1 MAYFIKFFLLSTK
14 YKSCH
19 STKKINMKAVNF
31 FTLLLSCIVLFSSC
45 LTDGGEVVTVVY
57 TQDQLQTLQSTLN
70 LNDELVDY
78 SIKLPR
84 HIANQGASTSTIDNH
99 KALLGRVLF
108 YDNKLSQNDAVNC
121 SSCHAQS
128 LAFSDD
134 VAFSKGF
141 DEEDTKRNS
150 LALGA
155 VVSFEASYDNPGGPR
170 PLFFWDERAASIQEQ
185 STLTIQ
191 DNIEM
196 GMSFTEL
203 VPKLS
208 TVDYY
213 DVLFTKAFG
222 DNNITENRITDAL
235 EEFVNSMVSAN
246 SKFDQGVIAN
256 NGNSFGNLPNF
267 TAQENLG
274 RELYSL
280 NCSSCH
286 GHDLVSL
293 SKASANN
300 GLDVVYEDKGRYQV
314 TQFNQDKGV
323 FKVPVLRNIE
333 LTGPYMHDGRFASLE
348 EVVDHYSDNVQ
359 AHPNLDSELRENF
372 NGSPKRMNFTDNEK
386 EALVDFL
393 KTLTDHEFIAEAK
406 FNNPFK

>member
-1 MAYFIKFFLLSTK
+1 
-14 YKSCH
+14 
-19 STKKINMKAVNF
+19 MKAVNL
-31 FTLLLSCIVLFSSC
+31 FTLLLSCVVLFSSC

-57 TQDQLQTLQSTLN
+57 SQDQLQTLQASLN
-70 LNDELVDY
+70 LDDELVDY
-78 SIKLPR
+78 AIKLPS
-84 HIANQGASTSTIDNH
+84 HIANQGANTSTIDNH

-121 SSCHAQS
+121 SSCHDQS
-128 LAFSDD
+128 KAFSDD

-141 DEEDTKRNS
+141 NDEHTKRNS

-155 VVSFEASYDNPGGPR
+155 VVSFEASYENPGGSR
-170 PLFFWDERAASIQEQ
+170 SLFFWDERAETIQEQ

-203 VPKLS
+203 VPKLQS
-208 TVDYY
+208 VDYY
-213 DVLFTKAFG
+213 DVLFTKAYG
-222 DNNITENRITDAL
+222 DDNVTEGRITDAL

-267 TAQENLG
+267 TAQENQG
-274 RELYSL
+274 RQLYAD
-280 NCSSCH
+280 NCSGCH

-293 SKASANN
+293 SRASANN
-300 GLDVVYEDKGRYQV
+300 GLDLVYEDKGRYEI
-314 TQFNQDKGV
+314 TQSNSDKGV

-333 LTGPYMHDGRFASLE
+333 LTGPYMHDGRFATLE
-348 EVVDHYSDNVQ
+348 DVVDHYSDNIQ
-359 AHPNLDSELRENF
+359 AHPNLDFQLQEGF
-372 NGSPKRMNFTDNEK
+372 NGTPRQMNFSDDKK
-386 EALVDFL
+386 EALVAFL
-393 KTLTDHEFIAEAK
+393 KTLTDYDFIADSR